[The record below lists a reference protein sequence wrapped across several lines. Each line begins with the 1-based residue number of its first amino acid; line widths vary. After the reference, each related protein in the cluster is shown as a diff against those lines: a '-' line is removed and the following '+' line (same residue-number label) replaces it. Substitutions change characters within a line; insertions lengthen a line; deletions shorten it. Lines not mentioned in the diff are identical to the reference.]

1 MSFEVEGSLSRGQT
15 VGRVGCPRRDS
26 SAKPMSEANR
36 GGEPRVEQGQAIEA
50 EPPDAL
56 VGQQVDQRYRVEALL
71 ATGGMGSVY
80 RAEQIFIGR
89 KVALKVLHPLY
100 QASPAIVERFR
111 REAQLAVQ
119 LKAKNVVEVL
129 DFGRTS
135 DGRFYLAM
143 ELLEGESLQDVLAR
157 EGRLA
162 PARAVALLR
171 QLLEGLEAV
180 HAAGVV
186 HRDLKPENLW
196 LVPTPGGEQLKII
209 DFGIAK
215 LTDLPGGTSRT
226 QVGLVM
232 GTPEFIAPEQAA
244 GKPVD
249 ARADLYAVG
258 LIAWIAL
265 CGRHPFPTADLQ
277 ALMRAQAFAK
287 VPRITEASPEL
298 GACPR
303 LVEAIERATAKN
315 PAERIA
321 SAAELRALLE
331 GAEVASLSQVVAQPA
346 LGQRELDLVRPTVI
360 RGGPAKGAPAR
371 ESRALL
377 FIEVAEF
384 DERAVRLTRRQVARL
399 LRVRDRLFARALLAF
414 SGRRAKSAAGARAL
428 AHFRSPGDAIR
439 CAMALHDLLARHNAR
454 APEFERIAARAAIHV
469 GEVGFEGGEILGE
482 AASLAARVAGEAA
495 PGEVW
500 LTAAAHVG
508 GSGGDAP
515 LVEELGDWPLEGLAE
530 PVRLFRVRTKSG
542 PLPFGGE
549 LLGLADRSAL
559 SRLWHGL
566 REGAAAQRRG
576 LAASALAAT
585 IGLAAGALVLR
596 SPVAQARRAL
606 AAGKPRDGLELLASE
621 KRSPEVLL
629 LRAQAHH
636 ALQQFD
642 LEMASFVELSR
653 LSPAQMRREELLA
666 HLVQHLGGPAS
677 GRAQEVL
684 ALIGEPAI
692 DPLAKAAVDRNAHRR
707 WAALEVLRGL
717 RAEKRADLVAAY
729 ILDLD
734 QRECGV
740 VVRAAKKLAEAGDP
754 RAVAPLRAVALRK
767 STGLLGN
774 VSEACEAPAAK
785 AALRKLGEAK

>member
-1 MSFEVEGSLSRGQT
+1 
-15 VGRVGCPRRDS
+15 
-26 SAKPMSEANR
+26 MSEADR
-36 GGEPRVEQGQAIEA
+36 GSEPRAEQGQAIEA
-50 EPPDAL
+50 ERPDAL

-100 QASPAIVERFR
+100 QASSEIVERFR

-215 LTDLPGGTSRT
+215 LTELPGGTSRT

-232 GTPEFIAPEQAA
+232 GTPEYIAPEQAA

-303 LVEAIERATAKN
+303 LVEAIERATAKS

-331 GAEVASLSQVVAQPA
+331 GAEVASLIQVVARPG
-346 LGQRELDLVRPTVI
+346 LGQRELDLVRPTVV
-360 RGGPAKGAPAR
+360 RGGPAKGAHAR

-377 FIEVAEF
+377 FTEVAEF

-399 LRVRDRLFARALLAF
+399 LWVRDRLFSRALLAF
-414 SGRRAKSAAGARAL
+414 RGRRAKSATAARAL

-439 CAMALHDLLARHNAR
+439 CAMALHDLLARHSAR
-454 APEFERIAARAAIHV
+454 APESERIAARAAIHV

-482 AASLAARVAGEAA
+482 AASFAARVAGEAA

-515 LVEELGDWPLEGLAE
+515 IEDLGDWPLKGLAE

-576 LAASALAAT
+576 IAASALAAS
-585 IGLAAGALVLR
+585 IGLAAGALVIR

-642 LEMASFVELSR
+642 PEMASFVELSR

-684 ALIGEPAI
+684 ALIGEPSI

-717 RAEKRADLVAAY
+717 GAEKRADLVAAY
-729 ILDLD
+729 IQDLD

-740 VVRAAKKLAEAGDP
+740 VVRAAKKLAELGDP

-767 STGLLGN
+767 STGLFGN

-785 AALRKLGEAK
+785 AALRKLGEGR